1 MCALPSVTSTLTLA
15 SKRHRRPSF
24 QAKAL
29 GEAVAVVAA
38 AAAAGAAVVGAA
50 EVAADT
56 VGALSAAAAGKVS
69 SACVQLHVRPHMTSP
84 QLMHLVGGRGG
95 HGLECRLK
103 LCRGRR
109 P

>member
-1 MCALPSVTSTLTLA
+1 MTSTLTLA

-38 AAAAGAAVVGAA
+38 VAAAGAAVVGAA
-50 EVAADT
+50 EVAADA

-69 SACVQLHVRPHMTSP
+69 SACVQLHVRPHMAEELLRQRACQPLNDKVWT
-84 QLMHLVGGRGG
+84 
-95 HGLECRLK
+95 
-103 LCRGRR
+103 
-109 P
+109 